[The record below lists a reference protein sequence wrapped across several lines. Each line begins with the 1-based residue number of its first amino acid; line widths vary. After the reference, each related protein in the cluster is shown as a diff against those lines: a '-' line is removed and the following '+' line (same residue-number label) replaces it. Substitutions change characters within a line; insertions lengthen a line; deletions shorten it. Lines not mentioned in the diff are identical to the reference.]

1 MKANEAETILSTR
14 LKHGQAVFS
23 LNDLRSLFPERT
35 EKTFTEGIRRLT
47 RLGILTRAARGVY
60 VNSNAIPGFWRLEEV
75 ASCLRQGH
83 FNYVSLEFALSE
95 FGAISQ
101 VPLGMVTVMTTGRRG
116 LFRTIYGFVEFTH
129 TARSKE
135 DILAATLVDDYQN
148 RPLRLARLETALR
161 DLRRVGRN
169 VYMVDMEE
177 YHDILEVDIPAF
189 NEMA

>member
-1 MKANEAETILSTR
+1 MKANEAETILSAR
-14 LKHGQAVFS
+14 LEQGQVVFS
-23 LNDLRSLFPERT
+23 LKDLRSLFPERS

-47 RLGILTRAARGVY
+47 RMGILTRAARGVY
-60 VNSNAIPGFWRLEEV
+60 VNSKKKNGFWRLEEV

-83 FNYVSLEFALSE
+83 LNYVSLEFALSE

-135 DILAATLVDDYQN
+135 DILAATLVDDYYN

-177 YHDILEVDIPAF
+177 YQDILDEQLADIK
-189 NEMA
+189 EMA

>member
-83 FNYVSLEFALSE
+83 LNYVSLEFALSE

-101 VPLGMVTVMTTGRRG
+101 IPLEYLTVMTTGRRG
-116 LFRTIYGFVEFTH
+116 LFDTIYGFVEFTH

-135 DILAATLVDDYQN
+135 DILATTLVDDYRN